1 MEERAYSDELNAY
14 CCVQCAS
21 YLGVT

>member
-21 YLGVT
+21 YLGAT